1 MRRPNSL
8 PPATPFT
15 LCTTCGGLK
24 SPDCTPRR
32 SEDHCRCEPAP
43 PNQTV
48 QESEHRLPCR
58 LCHVCGLEV
67 APGHTRWRLVVC
79 ETCKPRV
86 RALNQAAGRVV
97 IPPGIHSIVNQTS
110 YQPRP
115 NDDPSRLVAF
125 ADQLKASLASVS
137 EFDAWATDQLL
148 HRLRALGL
156 ASGLE
161 IPLQEYLDACTAAG
175 IDHDDGWH
183 GLEAHILEES
193 MKDVDELFA

>member
-1 MRRPNSL
+1 M
-8 PPATPFT
+8 
-15 LCTTCGGLK
+15 
-24 SPDCTPRR
+24 
-32 SEDHCRCEPAP
+32 
-43 PNQTV
+43 
-48 QESEHRLPCR
+48 
-58 LCHVCGLEV
+58 
-67 APGHTRWRLVVC
+67 VVC

-86 RALNQAAGRVV
+86 RALNQGAGRVV

>member
-1 MRRPNSL
+1 MGRPNSL

-43 PNQTV
+43 PSQTV

-79 ETCKPRV
+79 ETCRPRV

-110 YQPRP
+110 YRP
-115 NDDPSRLVAF
+115 HPDDDPSRLVAF

-137 EFDAWATDQLL
+137 EFRAWATDQLL
-148 HRLRALGL
+148 HRLRALGF

-175 IDHDDGWH
+175 IDREDGWRA
-183 GLEAHILEES
+183 LEAHIVEES